1 MTRKVKYPLSL
12 SFIYLK
18 ITTLL
23 FDCDNTLVLSE
34 ALAFDACAALV
45 SRILASKGIEIN
57 YSGEKL
63 LAEFVGQNFRGM
75 ICKLAEKYS
84 LEISTEELET
94 YVKDEEEEVIKK
106 LREAVIPCKGVTE
119 VLDQLHKKGTYN
131 LAVVSSS
138 ALRRVLITL
147 NTVGF
152 DRFFDLNTAVFSAA
166 TSLSKPTSKPD
177 PAIYLWAMEKLGV
190 SPSECLAIE
199 DSKSGALSA
208 HRAGI
213 TTIGYTGS
221 YIPDEVD
228 KIISVLKD
236 SGVAVIMSAW
246 EEFENLLEQVET
258 GKILNETPS

>member
-1 MTRKVKYPLSL
+1 MAK
-12 SFIYLK
+12 K

-34 ALAFDACAALV
+34 KLAFGACAALV
-45 SRILASKGIEIN
+45 SRILASKGIEVN
-57 YSGEKL
+57 YSGEQL

-75 ICKLAEKYS
+75 ICKLAEKYA
-84 LEISTEELET
+84 LEISAEELES

-106 LREAVIPCKGVTE
+106 LKEAVEPCKGVTE
-119 VLDQLHKKGTYN
+119 VLDRLHKIGTYK

-138 ALRRVLITL
+138 AKRRVLVTL

-166 TSLSKPTSKPD
+166 TSLPKPTSKPD

-213 TTIGYTGS
+213 STIGYTGS
-221 YIPDEVD
+221 YVPDEVK
-228 KIISVLKD
+228 KIIPVLKD
-236 SGVAVIMSAW
+236 SGVAVIMNGW
-246 EEFENLLEQVET
+246 DEFENLLEQVEI
-258 GKILNETPS
+258 GKIVNEIPS